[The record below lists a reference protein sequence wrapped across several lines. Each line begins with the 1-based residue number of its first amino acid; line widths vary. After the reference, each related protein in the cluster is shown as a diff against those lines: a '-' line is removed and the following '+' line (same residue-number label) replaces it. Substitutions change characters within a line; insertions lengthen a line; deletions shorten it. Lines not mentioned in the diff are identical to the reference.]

1 MSDGRGVNSSPDHP
15 NSQDLGHG
23 DQKRGNKMKTISAFQ
38 IALAA
43 STASLALASGA
54 QAQTAGNAGDGTIVV
69 TAMKRQ
75 YFGDTPVKEIPQAV
89 QFLDG
94 KLLDDLN
101 ITRLDTALE
110 LASGISKQNNFGG
123 LWDSFAIRGFAGDE
137 NFPSGFLVNGF
148 NGGRGYGGPRDAS
161 NVERVEVL
169 KGPNSALFGRGEP
182 GGTVN
187 IVTKKPVLE
196 KTFGS
201 FGVAGG
207 SWNTYRVEGDFN
219 LPLNDMFAV
228 RLNGAVED
236 ADSFR
241 DTVHTRKYVLTPSL
255 LAKFS
260 DRDLFT
266 YEMEYVN
273 QEVPFDRGVVAV
285 PTVVGGVI
293 TNYQLGL
300 IPNSRFLGDPNNGAI
315 KVKVL
320 GHQAQY
326 QHDFSDDWTLMLGA
340 GYKDTIFRGY
350 SSDPELV
357 LSRQMIDNDGQT
369 LSRQRRYRDYS
380 TTHMVFRGEIS
391 GKFNTG
397 SILHNIRIGADWDRF
412 KIDTFQLRY
421 RPTAADQ
428 SYSINIFNPNYNIP
442 SPAPTGVVQNATE
455 IQKAWGIYAQ
465 DQIEI
470 TEQFKVRFGGRY
482 DDFSQD
488 IANRASIT
496 LPFVSKHY
504 TKFSPMAGL
513 VFEPTKTVS
522 IYASYGKGFRPNSGT
537 GFSGQPFDPEI
548 SKSYEVGAKYVSLD
562 GKITSTLSLFTMK
575 KDNVLTTDPVNAG
588 FSLPVG
594 AAKSKGVEFDLN
606 AKLPAGFELFL
617 TYAYTD
623 AGWADNYP
631 FANVM
636 KDDPLINIPKHQG
649 NALLFKTFSVG
660 EHKAMLGAG
669 VNYVG
674 RRLGETG
681 LPVPGSVHFFLPSYT
696 VAKVTGSF
704 NITDQI
710 KISADVNNLFDKKY
724 YASSYSSLWIQPGAP
739 RSFTVRGSFNF

>member
-1 MSDGRGVNSSPDHP
+1 MIGRLTPFRRTNGNSDFTRGKHMRNF
-15 NSQDLGHG
+15 
-23 DQKRGNKMKTISAFQ
+23 SAFRLALTASVAAT
-38 IALAA
+38 ALAPA
-43 STASLALASGA
+43 A
-54 QAQTAGNAGDGTIVV
+54 QAQTAGDADGTIVV

-89 QFLDG
+89 QFLEG

-110 LASGISKQNNFGG
+110 LASGVSKQNNFGG

-161 NVERVEVL
+161 NVERIEVL

-182 GGTVN
+182 GGTIN

-201 FGVAGG
+201 FGIAGG

-241 DTVHTRKYVLTPSL
+241 DTVHTRKYMLTPSF

-260 DRDLFT
+260 DRDLLT

-273 QEVPFDRGVVAV
+273 QEVPFERGVVAI
-285 PTVVGGVI
+285 PTINANGTI
-293 TNYQLGL
+293 SYNLGA
-300 IPNSRFLGDPNNGAI
+300 IPNSRFLDDPRNGPT
-315 KVKVL
+315 KVEVF
-320 GHQAQY
+320 GHQLQY

-340 GYKDTIFRGY
+340 GYKDTTFVGY
-350 SSDPELV
+350 SSDPELAFSKTAP
-357 LSRQMIDNDGQT
+357 LTGRQRIYADGQT
-369 LSRQRRYRDYS
+369 LSRQRRFRDYS
-380 TTHMVFRGEIS
+380 TNHMVVRGEIS
-391 GKFNTG
+391 GKIETG
-397 SILHNIRIGADWDRF
+397 SIVHNIRIGADWDRF
-412 KIDTFQLRY
+412 KIDTFQTRI
-421 RPTAADQ
+421 RPSAADQ
-428 SYSINIFNPNYNIP
+428 SYSINIFNPVYTQP
-442 SPAPTGVVQNATE
+442 LPTPTQVIQNATE

-488 IANRASIT
+488 IDLRLNNTNPKKA
-496 LPFVSKHY
+496 Y

-513 VFEPTKTVS
+513 VFEPTRSIS
-522 IYASYGKGFRPNSGT
+522 IYASYGKGFRPNSGV
-537 GFSGQPFDPEI
+537 GADGQPFAPEL
-548 SKSYEVGAKYVSLD
+548 SKSYEVGAKFVTPD
-562 GKITSTLSLFTMK
+562 GRITSTVSLYSMK
-575 KDNVLTTDPVNAG
+575 KTNVLSTDPGNAN
-588 FSLPVG
+588 FSKPVG
-594 AAKSKGVEFDLN
+594 SAKSKGVEFDLN
-606 AKLPAGFELFL
+606 AKLPAGFEAFL

-623 AGWADNYP
+623 AGWDSAVGDPNFNQP
-631 FANVM
+631 ILPG
-636 KDDPLINIPKHQG
+636 DPLINIPKHQG
-649 NALLFKTFSVG
+649 NFLLFNNFEIG
-660 EHKAMLGAG
+660 GHDAMLGAG

-674 RRLGETG
+674 RRLGETATT
-681 LPVPGSVHFFLPSYT
+681 FFLPSYT
-696 VAKVTGSF
+696 LVRVMGSF
-704 NITDQI
+704 NVTEQI

-724 YASSYSSLWIQPGAP
+724 YASSYAALWVAPGAP
-739 RSFTVRGSFNF
+739 RSFTVRATFDF

>member
-1 MSDGRGVNSSPDHP
+1 MRKN
-15 NSQDLGHG
+15 
-23 DQKRGNKMKTISAFQ
+23 SAFRL
-38 IALAA
+38 AL
-43 STASLALASGA
+43 TASAAAIAFAPGV
-54 QAQTAGNAGDGTIVV
+54 QAQTAATTEIVV

-89 QFLDG
+89 QFLEG

-110 LASGISKQNNFGG
+110 LASGVSKQNNFGG

-161 NVERVEVL
+161 NVERIEVL

-182 GGTVN
+182 GGTIN

-201 FGVAGG
+201 FGIAGG
-207 SWNTYRVEGDFN
+207 SWNNYRVEGDFN
-219 LPLNDMFAV
+219 LPINDMFAV
-228 RLNGAVED
+228 RLNGAAED

-241 DTVHTRKYVLTPSL
+241 DTVHTRKYVLTPSF

-260 DRDLFT
+260 DKDLFT

-273 QEVPFDRGVVAV
+273 QEVPFERGVVAI
-285 PTVVGGVI
+285 PTVQSNGSI
-293 TNYQLGL
+293 SYNLGA
-300 IPNSRFLGDPNNGAI
+300 IPNSRFLGNPNDGPT

-340 GYKDTIFRGY
+340 GYKDTIFRGF

-357 LSRQMIDNDGQT
+357 LSRQRLDNDGMT

-380 TTHMVFRGEIS
+380 TSHMVFRGEIS
-391 GKFNTG
+391 GKIETG
-397 SILHNIRIGADWDRF
+397 SIVHNIRIGGDWDRF
-412 KIDTFQLRY
+412 KIDTYQTRY
-421 RPTAADQ
+421 RPSAADQ

-442 SPAPTGVVQNATE
+442 APTPTTVIQNSTE

-465 DQIEI
+465 DQVEI

-482 DDFSQD
+482 DDFAQD
-488 IANRASIT
+488 IDLRVNNTNPKKS
-496 LPFVSKHY
+496 Y

-513 VFEPTKTVS
+513 VFEPTSS
-522 IYASYGKGFRPNSGT
+522 ISLYASYGKGFRPNSGV
-537 GFSGQPFDPEI
+537 GFDGNPFDPEI
-548 SKSYEVGAKYVSLD
+548 SKSYEVGGKFVTPD
-562 GKITSTLSLFTMK
+562 GKITSTISLYKMK
-575 KDNVLTTDPVNAG
+575 KSNVLTTDPVNAG
-588 FSLPVG
+588 FSKPVG
-594 AAKSKGVEFDLN
+594 SAESKGVEFDLN

-623 AGWADNYP
+623 AGWATNALDPNFSQP
-631 FANVM
+631 IR
-636 KDDPLINIPKHQG
+636 KGDPLINIPKHQA
-649 NALLFKTFSVG
+649 NALLFKNFSIG
-660 EHKAMLGAG
+660 NHEAMLGAG

-674 RRLGETG
+674 RRLGETATT
-681 LPVPGSVHFFLPSYT
+681 FFLPSYT
-696 VAKVTGSF
+696 LVKVIGSF

-710 KISADVNNLFDKKY
+710 KLSADVNNLFDKKY
-724 YASSYSSLWIQPGAP
+724 YASSYAALWVQPGAP
-739 RSFTVRGSFNF
+739 RSFTVRATFDF

>member
-1 MSDGRGVNSSPDHP
+1 MRNFP
-15 NSQDLGHG
+15 
-23 DQKRGNKMKTISAFQ
+23 AFRL
-38 IALAA
+38 AL
-43 STASLALASGA
+43 TASAAAIAFASSA
-54 QAQTAGNAGDGTIVV
+54 QAQTAGDAGDGSIVV

-89 QFLDG
+89 QFLEG

-110 LASGISKQNNFGG
+110 LASGVSKQNNFGG

-161 NVERVEVL
+161 NVERIEVL

-182 GGTVN
+182 GGTIN

-207 SWNTYRVEGDFN
+207 SWNNYRIEGDYN
-219 LPLNDMFAV
+219 LPINEMFAV

-241 DTVHTRKYVLTPSL
+241 DTVHTRKYVLTPSF

-260 DRDLFT
+260 DKDLFT

-273 QEVPFDRGVVAV
+273 QAVPFDRGVVALKDL
-285 PTVVGGVI
+285 TTGVY
-293 TNYQLGL
+293 TLGA
-300 IPNSRFLGDPNNGAI
+300 IPSSRFLGTPLDGPI

-326 QHDFSDDWTLMLGA
+326 QHDFNDDWTLMLGA

-357 LSRQMIDNDGQT
+357 QSRQQLYTDGQT
-369 LSRQRRYRDYS
+369 LTRQRRYRDYS

-391 GKFNTG
+391 GKFETG

-412 KIDTFQLRY
+412 KIDTYQTRY
-421 RPTAADQ
+421 RPRPNP
-428 SYSINIFNPNYNIP
+428 YSINIYNPDYSTP
-442 SPAPTGVVQNATE
+442 VPTPNSIVQNATE

-470 TEQFKVRFGGRY
+470 TEQLKVRFGGRY

-488 IANRASIT
+488 IDNRAPGAID
-496 LPFVSKHY
+496 PNPHKAY

-513 VFEPTKTVS
+513 VFEPTKS
-522 IYASYGKGFRPNSGT
+522 LSFYASYGKGFRPNSGT
-537 GFSGQPFDPEI
+537 DWQGTPFDPEI
-548 SKSYEVGAKYVSLD
+548 SRSYEVGAKFVTPD
-562 GKITSTLSLFTMK
+562 GRLTSTLSLYSMK
-575 KDNVLTTDPVNAG
+575 KTNVLSNDSAHAG
-588 FSLPVG
+588 FSAPVG

-623 AGWADNYP
+623 AGWADAVTDPNFQQP
-631 FANVM
+631 IN
-636 KDDPLINIPKHQG
+636 KGDPLINIPKHQG
-649 NALLFKTFSVG
+649 NALLFKNFSIG
-660 EHKAMLGAG
+660 EHEAMLGAG

-674 RRLGETG
+674 RRLGETATT
-681 LPVPGSVHFFLPSYT
+681 FFLPSYT
-696 VAKVTGSF
+696 LVKVLGSF

-710 KISADVNNLFDKKY
+710 KVSADVNNLLNKTY
-724 YASSYSSLWIQPGAP
+724 YASSYASLWVQPGTP
-739 RSFTVRGSFNF
+739 RSFTVRATFDF